1 MQDIALPSS
10 GIMLIT
16 ALIYLLALVRPVV
29 CKMLD
34 IDKLI
39 MYNVRNPINLS
50 SKSPQKYQEVDL
62 ALFCLFTFFFLVLI
76 GKCFVLFIQARGHRS
91 KFAFLLPA
99 LVLSLLGNSAN
110 ITLETQFLFLGGS
123 HSHILALKGLEIL
136 STNWGIAFLYLWIHA
151 VLRDRESAILAATE
165 GRFGQCSC
173 LSTVVHIVLTVLLF
187 AFGTMNMVLYFSP
200 IDIPE
205 MSYICLLFL
214 FKSWVT
220 LTGIAVVVWTIS
232 LWRAARA
239 ARINEKV
246 LVVSMEHDLC

>member
-1 MQDIALPSS
+1 
-10 GIMLIT
+10 MLIA
-16 ALIYLLALVRPVV
+16 ALLYLSALVRPVV
-29 CKMLD
+29 CKTLD
-34 IDKLI
+34 LDEII
-39 MYNVRNPINLS
+39 MYNVRNPKNLS
-50 SKSPQKYQEVDL
+50 SESHQKHQKAEL
-62 ALFCLFTFFFLVLI
+62 ALFCLFAFFFLILI
-76 GKCFVLFIQARGHRS
+76 GWCFVLFIQARGHRS

-165 GRFGQCSC
+165 GRFGQRTR

-187 AFGTMNMVLYFSP
+187 ALGTVYTALYISP
-200 IDIPE
+200 IYFLGI
-205 MSYICLLFL
+205 SYICLRLL
-214 FKSWVT
+214 FKSCVI

-239 ARINEKV
+239 ARINEQV
-246 LVVSMEHDLC
+246 LVVSTEHDLC